1 MFDWFPERRTR
12 LHLVPLKGG
21 PVRTFEAPTY
31 FTFHYIN
38 AFETADGRS
47 LCFGA
52 RAGGLFSFSAYL
64 RRAGKG
70 FHAHAQCV
78 LLSHAGSACKH

>member
-1 MFDWFPERRTR
+1 MCARMQAAVVGGAEYTMFDWFPERRTR
-12 LHLVPLKGG
+12 LHLVPLNGG

-52 RAGGLFSFSAYL
+52 RAAE
-64 RRAGKG
+64 
-70 FHAHAQCV
+70 V
-78 LLSHAGSACKH
+78 LS

>member
-12 LHLVPLKGG
+12 LHLVPLNGG

-52 RAGGLFSFSAYL
+52 RDAELLSFSNVSVAETCL
-64 RRAGKG
+64 
-70 FHAHAQCV
+70 AHVQCKPRC
-78 LLSHAGSACKH
+78 HAGSICKH